1 MPDSNDTNDYVTS
14 LQAGKVTNNLRIVN
28 TASSPCYVRKS
39 VTKSPVI
46 INNEVGSVSL
56 SISTEI
62 LQRHAMPSAS

>member
-14 LQAGKVTNNLRIVN
+14 LQAGKVTNNLRIVT

-46 INNEVGSVSL
+46 INNKVGSVSQVFL
-56 SISTEI
+56 RKYYSVTPY
-62 LQRHAMPSAS
+62 HP